1 MFNRFRRRLK
11 RWRYHAIVVTMVIVG
26 YLHVLSPESLL
37 REKNSTKHK
46 MVHSSN
52 TNWENAMQGYMAS
65 TNRSIYPD
73 NLGRQRSRDH
83 NPRRQWTQAE
93 NGSKPLSAA
102 QAVKFVRGGHMNR
115 RIRPFTYHSVKREY
129 TPLINWAYLVTKR
142 KKILTKYSFSYDIM
156 PERLDSERP
165 YLIIMVLSVAKH
177 QRTAIRQ
184 TYGSVLRG
192 KRWPGSN
199 IILNAKLIFLLGRT
213 PSEVGQAVLSEENVA
228 HGDILQ
234 GNFIDTYRNLTLKVL
249 MGLNYVS
256 EYYPSTQ
263 YVLKAD
269 EDTFTDV
276 DVLVRLLKKLRP
288 VNSVLGHIYLSPP
301 VLRTGKWAVSVYV
314 YPFTLY
320 PRYASG
326 NTYVMSMDLGRC
338 VVQNASLFPYTPIE
352 DAFITGIMCVACN
365 CKQYHVNGFTHWFE
379 RAPFL
384 GEFLKGSKIS
394 ANRVTDK
401 LKYNIWKKI
410 TEKYR
415 FKFVS

>member
-1 MFNRFRRRLK
+1 MLNRFRRNLR
-11 RWRYHAIVVTMVIVG
+11 RCHVVVVICVIVWC
-26 YLHVLSPESLL
+26 LDVLYIKTLFGECTK
-37 REKNSTKHK
+37 RECA
-46 MVHSSN
+46 V
-52 TNWENAMQGYMAS
+52 QGYMVT
-65 TNRSIYPD
+65 TNRSIYSD
-73 NLGRQRSRDH
+73 RKLISGDEALLSEDFNEFRQQGSQAKKPSSRWIQR
-83 NPRRQWTQAE
+83 N
-93 NGSKPLSAA
+93 NGSEPLSPA
-102 QAVKFVRGGHMNR
+102 QAVKLVRGGYVER
-115 RIRPFTYHSVKREY
+115 RVRPFQYHSEMQDY
-129 TPLINWAYLVTKR
+129 TAFIYWVHFVTKR
-142 KKILTKYSFSYDIM
+142 NKILTKYSFSYDIV
-156 PERLDSERP
+156 PIRLESESP

-184 TYGSVLRG
+184 TYGSVLHG

-213 PSEVGQAVLSEENVA
+213 RSEVGQAVLSEENVA

-338 VVQNASLFPYTPIE
+338 VVQTARLFRYVSIE
-352 DAFITGIMCVACN
+352 DAFITGIVCFGCN
-365 CKQYHVNGFTHWFE
+365 CKQYHVNGFTNYYE
-379 RAPFL
+379 MAPNPGDFL
-384 GEFLKGSKIS
+384 NGSKIS
-394 ANRVTDK
+394 ANRVTDE
-401 LKYNIWKKI
+401 LKYKIWKTINGK
-410 TEKYR
+410 
-415 FKFVS
+415 VSF